1 MLTALLTLFSHRKS
15 AINLELYGETVS
27 HLNVK
32 IEGLNGQLPNLDLV
46 NLIHRMS
53 SKEGVKH
60 TFHNEESWE
69 GHLSMASYLRS
80 LRILTTMIMTQA
92 AGVPNGNHGLFH
104 R

>member
-1 MLTALLTLFSHRKS
+1 
-15 AINLELYGETVS
+15 VS

-69 GHLSMASYLRS
+69 GHLSLASYLRS
-80 LRILTTMIMTQA
+80 LKILMTMILTQA

-104 R
+104 RFLQPLICHSFLLKR

>member
-1 MLTALLTLFSHRKS
+1 MLTALLTLFSHHKS